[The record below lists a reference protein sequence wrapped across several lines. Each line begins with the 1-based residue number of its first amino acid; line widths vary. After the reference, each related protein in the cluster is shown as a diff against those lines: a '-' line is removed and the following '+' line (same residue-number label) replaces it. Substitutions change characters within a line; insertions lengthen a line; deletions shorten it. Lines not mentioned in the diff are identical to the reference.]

1 MPRTDP
7 PREDVT
13 AWRPEVPGITE
24 VFHAHFIHHAYPSHT
39 HDAWTLLLVDDG
51 AVRYGL
57 DRHEHGALPA
67 SVTLLPPHVPHDG
80 RSARPAGFRKRVVYL
95 TEDVLGPH
103 LIGRAV
109 DAPDL
114 RDPLLRRR
122 IDQLHRVL
130 AAPQDG
136 LEAAGRLALIRER
149 LLTHL
154 DDRPGAREPRRRDPR
169 LAGRLRELLDA
180 RVPDGLSLDEAAA
193 LLGAHPAHLVRCFT
207 REYGL
212 PPHRYLTSRRID
224 LARRLLLAGHRPSE
238 VAPLAGFYDQPH
250 LTRHFRAAVGTTP
263 ARYANPENRAVRT
276 APTG

>member
-1 MPRTDP
+1 MPRNDP
-7 PREDVT
+7 PREAVT

-57 DRHEHGALPA
+57 HRREHGALPA

-80 RSARPAGFRKRVVYL
+80 RSARPDGFRKRVVYL
-95 TEDVLGPH
+95 TEDVLDRDLVGH
-103 LIGRAV
+103 AV
-109 DAPDL
+109 DTPDL

-122 IDQLHRVL
+122 VDRLHRVL
-130 AAPQDG
+130 TSPGDS
-136 LEAAGRLALIRER
+136 LEAASRLALIRER

-154 DDRPGAREPRRRDPR
+154 GPRPADLEPRRPDPR
-169 LAGRLRELLDA
+169 LADRLRQLLDA
-180 RVPDGLSLDEAAA
+180 RIPDGLSLDEAAA

-207 REYGL
+207 RQYGM
-212 PPHRYLTSRRID
+212 PPHRYLTGRRVD
-224 LARRLLLAGHRPSE
+224 LARRLLLAGRRPAE
-238 VAPLAGFYDQPH
+238 VAALSGFYDQPH

-263 ARYANPENRAVRT
+263 ARYANATEHRR
-276 APTG
+276 